1 MALYAT
7 GGITLKSLD
16 AAKTHVKPEV
26 GTKNTKKV
34 GLKLPA
40 LIPPISPSEIA
51 NKTSRQSKF
60 CAKGWEVPTQ
70 SMVKLA
76 AKKIDDADM
85 LVIVSLARELSRA
98 SRHNAREAD
107 SDFDPDDSILQL
119 GNGSAHSSDEDVPSH
134 NFLGDEDGD
143 DNSTESEG

>member
-7 GGITLKSLD
+7 GGVTLKILE
-16 AAKTHVKPEV
+16 AAKTNIKP
-26 GTKNTKKV
+26 
-34 GLKLPA
+34 KLPA

-60 CAKGWEVPTQ
+60 CAKGWEAPTK

-76 AKKIDDADM
+76 EKKIDNDDM
-85 LVIVSLARELSRA
+85 LVIVGLARELSRA
-98 SRHNAREAD
+98 SRRNAREAD

-119 GNGSAHSSDEDVPSH
+119 GNGSAHSSDEDVPLH
-134 NFLGDEDGD
+134 NFLGDDNNNDG
-143 DNSTESEG
+143 STEDED